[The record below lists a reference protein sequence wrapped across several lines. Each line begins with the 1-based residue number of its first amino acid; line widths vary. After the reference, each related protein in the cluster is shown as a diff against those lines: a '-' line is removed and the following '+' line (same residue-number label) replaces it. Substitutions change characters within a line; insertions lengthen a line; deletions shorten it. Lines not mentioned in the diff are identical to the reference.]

1 MMQRVITDNAVKLLV
16 ERTVFDIVHF
26 KGAAQSSFMID
37 IVRDARD
44 SLTRHLNKFGA
55 DVGAFDDIAEAGGVL
70 AIPTGSAS
78 HMKNRAPGRQRQCHG
93 HVRNVTEVA

>member
-1 MMQRVITDNAVKLLV
+1 MMQRVITDNAVKLLI

-26 KGAAQSSFMID
+26 KGAAQSRFMID

-55 DVGAFDDIAEAGGVL
+55 DVDAIDDVAEAG
-70 AIPTGSAS
+70 
-78 HMKNRAPGRQRQCHG
+78 
-93 HVRNVTEVA
+93 